1 MGFLLSRPLTVDSMF
16 LIHLK
21 TLIPLVSFYTPW
33 KTSENLWYFKNNIKQ
48 KTVITSQKKQIKIMI
63 NNSTDKIILTSLL
76 KYRNSTNHRVKIL
89 LDITVGESGQPEN

>member
-1 MGFLLSRPLTVDSMF
+1 
-16 LIHLK
+16 
-21 TLIPLVSFYTPW
+21 
-33 KTSENLWYFKNNIKQ
+33 
-48 KTVITSQKKQIKIMI
+48 MI